1 MPVTITH
8 RNPVAFPP
16 SPDLLLRLK
25 LHLQEQGGALC
36 NALGHV
42 AGEAGRGKGV
52 ALIADV
58 AAARNWSPSF
68 ARRLTDL
75 RGLLLLDH
83 FDGASEDDLFEVAL
97 LDPMFPEA
105 EACMWHADR
114 LEDLL
119 EAVDYLPSSLAG
131 IPDAPRDPVKAGLH
145 G

>member
-1 MPVTITH
+1 MPFTANH

-25 LHLQEQGGALC
+25 CHLREQGEALC

-42 AGEAGRGKGV
+42 AGEAGRRRGV

-58 AAARNWSPSF
+58 AAARSWRSSF
-68 ARRLTDL
+68 ARRLADL

-83 FDGASEDDLFEVAL
+83 FDGASEDYLFEVAL
-97 LDPMFPEA
+97 LDPMSAEA

-119 EAVDYLPSSLAG
+119 EAADRLPSSLAA
-131 IPDAPRDPVKAGLH
+131 IPPEPQSLVRAGLRD
-145 G
+145 